1 MYGELL
7 CVGGSPREVPR
18 PTPTPVFLRWVEGG
32 PVCGFG
38 LAVQFADASS
48 KDHLMTVGFS
58 ASGYAAG
65 FDGEEPLR
73 VLVLS
78 L

>member
-1 MYGELL
+1 M
-7 CVGGSPREVPR
+7 
-18 PTPTPVFLRWVEGG
+18 
-32 PVCGFG
+32 CGFG

-65 FDGEEPLR
+65 FDGKEALR

-78 L
+78 F